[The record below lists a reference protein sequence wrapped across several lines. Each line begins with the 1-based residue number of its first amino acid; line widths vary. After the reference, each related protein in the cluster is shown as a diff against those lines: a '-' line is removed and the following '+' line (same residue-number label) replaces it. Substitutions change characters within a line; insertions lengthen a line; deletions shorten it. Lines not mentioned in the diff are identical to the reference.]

1 MMLEKLA
8 KQSAIYGVS
17 TILGRL
23 LSYLLTPYYTRL
35 FAPAEYGIIT
45 DLYALIPFA
54 LVVLTMGMESS
65 YFRFGAKAEE
75 LGGSAA
81 EIVERKRRLFATT
94 WGVTMGLS
102 FLFAGGAF
110 LFREAISGAMGSAY
124 VAQPNLVVWVA
135 AIIMLDVST
144 SIPFAR
150 LREKGDAKLYVV
162 LKLLNIVLQVGLAVA
177 FGAVGLFSSDLGVGW
192 VVIANLIASVITFVV
207 TVVLSRQYTLPR
219 IDWGLLSKIFIYSLP
234 LLLSGVAATAT
245 EFVDRQL
252 IKYLTPDGAMAQLG
266 LYGAVTKIAVVMT
279 LFTQMYRLAAE
290 PFFLS
295 SFKKEEFVESNA
307 AAMKYYI
314 IATVAIFLGITLF
327 KDLFALIVGREF
339 REGIYILPIIL
350 CSNLL
355 MGVWLNLSFWY
366 KREER
371 TQFAL
376 YITLL
381 GLATTIVAN
390 IYFIPRWGY
399 CGAAWARLVS
409 EISMVVCSY
418 ILLRRFYPIPYDL
431 RRIGEYVCVGGAIYG
446 VSIWIGGW
454 NDSLWVSALSG
465 GVLLMAY
472 VAFAVWRERIDVGT
486 MFRSIVLRR

>member
-1 MMLEKLA
+1 MLEKLA

-45 DLYALIPFA
+45 DLYALIPFT
-54 LVVLTMGMESS
+54 LVILTMGMESS
-65 YFRFGAKAEE
+65 YFRFGAKSEE
-75 LGGSAA
+75 EGRTLEEVASG
-81 EIVERKRRLFATT
+81 KRRLFATT
-94 WGVTMGLS
+94 WGVTILCS
-102 FLFAGGAF
+102 VLFTLVAT
-110 LFREAISGAMGSAY
+110 LFREPISAAMGAVYIS
-124 VAQPNLVVWVA
+124 QPELVMWVA
-135 AIIMLDVST
+135 LIIMFDVST
-144 SIPFAR
+144 AIPFAR
-150 LREKGDAKLYVV
+150 LRERGDAKLYVL

-177 FGAVGLFSSDLGVGW
+177 FGAAALFASDIGVGW
-192 VVIANLIASVITFVV
+192 VVIANLIASVVTFVV
-207 TVVLSRQYTLPR
+207 TVAVSHPYTLPHIEWRVLSRIL
-219 IDWGLLSKIFIYSLP
+219 IYSLP

-245 EFVDRQL
+245 EFIDRQL
-252 IKYLTPDGAMAQLG
+252 IKHLTPADAMSQLG

-295 SFKKEEFVESNA
+295 NFKKEEFVESNA

-327 KDLFALIVGREF
+327 KDLFALIVGRDF
-339 REGIYILPIIL
+339 REGVYILPIIL

-371 TQFAL
+371 TEFAL
-376 YITLL
+376 YITVL

-390 IYFIPRWGY
+390 LYFIPRWGY
-399 CGAAWARLVS
+399 CGAAWARFVS
-409 EISMVVCSY
+409 ESAMVCVSY
-418 ILLRRFYPIPYDL
+418 LLTRRYFPIPYDL
-431 RRIGEYVCVGGAIYG
+431 PRIAEYFAVGGLIYFA
-446 VSIWIGGW
+446 STKISEW
-454 NDSLWVSALSG
+454 DG
-465 GVLLMAY
+465 GVAMSICSGVVLLSLYAT
-472 VAFAVWRERIDVGT
+472 FAVVRERIDVVA
-486 MFRSIVLRR
+486 MCRSIFKRR